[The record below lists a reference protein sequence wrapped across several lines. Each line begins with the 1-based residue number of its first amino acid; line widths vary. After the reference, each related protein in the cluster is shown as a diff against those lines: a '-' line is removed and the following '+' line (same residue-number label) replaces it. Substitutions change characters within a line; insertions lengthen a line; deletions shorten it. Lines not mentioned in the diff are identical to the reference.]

1 MVSRESDRH
10 EGLLIGDGLG
20 ARAGVGLFLPAL
32 LVAGFIYFLWPTG
45 SWISPLGM
53 AAIAFLATAFAL
65 AVLRA
70 PRLAAIDAKRREIR
84 LTIGWPPLGRR
95 RIIPF
100 DDIAEVMVWQPIRFG
115 DDSLGAARP
124 ALVLADGSKVFLS
137 TYNRSPKAC
146 REIADPVRA
155 FVFAPPRT
163 GQ

>member
-10 EGLLIGDGLG
+10 EELLFGDGRA
-20 ARAGVGLFLPAL
+20 ARAGVGVVIPPL
-32 LVAGFIYFLWPTG
+32 LVGVLLYLLWPTG
-45 SWISPLGM
+45 SSISPLGM

-70 PRLAAIDAKRREIR
+70 PRLAVIDAKRREIR

-100 DDIAEVMVWQPIRFG
+100 NDIAEVKVWQPIRLG
-115 DDSLGAARP
+115 DDRLGAARP
-124 ALVLADGSKVFLS
+124 ALMLANGSKVFLS

-155 FVFAPPRT
+155 LVFAPPRT
-163 GQ
+163 GR